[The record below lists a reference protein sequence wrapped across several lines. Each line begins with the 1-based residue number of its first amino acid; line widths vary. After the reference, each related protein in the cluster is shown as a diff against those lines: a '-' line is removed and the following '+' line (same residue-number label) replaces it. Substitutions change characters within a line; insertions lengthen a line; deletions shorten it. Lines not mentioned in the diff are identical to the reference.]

1 MLASYLRLRLSQACC
16 STHSQKPFTMSIR
29 KAVITAAAP
38 DQKSLPLQNLV
49 DRNGRNTTALQLIV
63 EEAVNAG
70 AEEICVV
77 ICPGAEENF
86 IKASGELAGRLTFI
100 EQDAPRGYGDAIL
113 RARDF
118 VGDESFLHLVSDHVY
133 ISKSETSCARQVVEL
148 AQKENCAVSAVQATR
163 ENMLPHFGTVGGT
176 PEANSNDLYR
186 ISKIIEK
193 PTPTMAEQ
201 ELVVAGLR
209 ASHYLC
215 LSGMHVL
222 TPLVMELLEENIAK
236 APPETNIQLSPAL
249 NELASRQQYLALE
262 IAGLRYNIGVKYG
275 LLRSQLAIALSGK
288 DRDNILTQ
296 LLELVALPQISNG
309 EAK

>member
-1 MLASYLRLRLSQACC
+1 
-16 STHSQKPFTMSIR
+16 MSIR

-49 DRNGRNTTALQLIV
+49 DRNGRDTTALQLII

-86 IKASGELAGRLTFI
+86 LKASGELAGRLTFI

-118 VGDESFLHLVSDHVY
+118 VGDEPFLHLVSDHVY
-133 ISKSETSCARQVVEL
+133 ISRGDTSCARQIVEL

-163 ENMLPHFGTVGGT
+163 ENMLPYFGTVGGN
-176 PEANSNDLYR
+176 PETNSNDLYR

-193 PTPTMAEQ
+193 PTPTLAEQ

-222 TPLVMELLEENIAK
+222 TPLVMELLEEHIAQ
-236 APPETNIQLSPAL
+236 APAGTNIQLSPAL
-249 NELASRQQYLALE
+249 NELANRQQYLALE

-275 LLRSQLAIALSGK
+275 LLKSQLAIALSGK

-296 LLELVALPQISNG
+296 LLELVALPQISTG

>member
-1 MLASYLRLRLSQACC
+1 
-16 STHSQKPFTMSIR
+16 MSIR

-49 DRNGRNTTALQLIV
+49 DRNGRDTTALQLIV

-77 ICPGAEENF
+77 ICPGAEETF
-86 IKASGELAGRLTFI
+86 RKASGELAGRLTFI

-133 ISKSETSCARQVVEL
+133 ISKSDSSCARQVVEL
-148 AQKENCAVSAVQATR
+148 AKKENCAVSAVQATR
-163 ENMLPHFGTVGGT
+163 ENMLPYFGTVGGT

-193 PTPTMAEQ
+193 PTPTLAEQ

-222 TPLVMELLEENIAK
+222 TPLVMELLEEQIAQ
-236 APPETNIQLSPAL
+236 APAGTNIQLSPAL
-249 NELASRQQYLALE
+249 DELANRQRYLALE
-262 IAGLRYNIGVKYG
+262 IAGLRYNVGVKYG
-275 LLRSQLAIALSGK
+275 LLKSQLAIALSGK

-296 LLELVALPQISNG
+296 LLELVALPQITTG
-309 EAK
+309 EGK

>member
-1 MLASYLRLRLSQACC
+1 M
-16 STHSQKPFTMSIR
+16 
-29 KAVITAAAP
+29 
-38 DQKSLPLQNLV
+38 
-49 DRNGRNTTALQLIV
+49 
-63 EEAVNAG
+63 
-70 AEEICVV
+70 

-86 IKASGELAGRLTFI
+86 LKASGELAGRLTFI
-100 EQDAPRGYGDAIL
+100 EQDVPRGYGDAIL

-118 VGDESFLHLVSDHVY
+118 VGDEPFLHLVSDHVY
-133 ISKSETSCARQVVEL
+133 ISRGDTSCARQIVEL

-163 ENMLPHFGTVGGT
+163 ENMLPYFGTVGGN
-176 PEANSNDLYR
+176 PETNSNDLYR

-193 PTPTMAEQ
+193 PTPTLAEQ

-222 TPLVMELLEENIAK
+222 TPLVMELLEEHIAQ
-236 APPETNIQLSPAL
+236 APAGTNIQLSPAL
-249 NELASRQQYLALE
+249 NELANRQQYLALE

-275 LLRSQLAIALSGK
+275 LLKSQLAIALSGK

-296 LLELVALPQISNG
+296 LLELVALPQISTG

>member
-1 MLASYLRLRLSQACC
+1 
-16 STHSQKPFTMSIR
+16 MSIR
-29 KAVITAAAP
+29 KAVITAGAP

-49 DRNGRNTTALQLIV
+49 DRNGRDTTALQLII

-86 IKASGELAGRLTFI
+86 LKASGELAGRLTFI
-100 EQDAPRGYGDAIL
+100 QQDSPRGYGDAIL

-118 VGDESFLHLVSDHVY
+118 VGDEPFLHLVSDHVY
-133 ISKSETSCARQVVEL
+133 ISKGDTGCARQVVEL
-148 AQKENCAVSAVQATR
+148 AQKEDCAVSAVQATR
-163 ENMLPHFGTVGGT
+163 ENMLPYFGTVGGT

-215 LSGMHVL
+215 MSGMHVL
-222 TPLVMELLEENIAK
+222 TPLVMELLEENMAK
-236 APPETNIQLSPAL
+236 APAGSNIQLSPAL
-249 NELASRQQYLALE
+249 NELANRQQYLALE
-262 IAGLRYNIGVKYG
+262 IDGLRYNIGVKYG
-275 LLRSQLAIALSGK
+275 LLKSQLAIALSGK
-288 DRDNILTQ
+288 DLSLIH
-296 LLELVALPQISNG
+296 I
-309 EAK
+309 

>member
-1 MLASYLRLRLSQACC
+1 
-16 STHSQKPFTMSIR
+16 MSIR

-49 DRNGRNTTALQLIV
+49 DRNGREKTALQLIV
-63 EEAVNAG
+63 EEAVDAG

-86 IKASGELAGRLTFI
+86 VKASGELAGRLTFI
-100 EQDAPRGYGDAIL
+100 EQDSPRGYGDAIL

-133 ISKSETSCARQVVEL
+133 ISKSETGCARQIVEL
-148 AQKENCAVSAVQATR
+148 AGQENCAVSAVQSTR
-163 ENMLPHFGTVGGT
+163 ENMLPYFGTVGGQ
-176 PEANSNDLYR
+176 PETNSNDLYR

-193 PTPTMAEQ
+193 PTPTLAEQ

-222 TPLVMELLEENIAK
+222 TPLVMELLEEDMSR
-236 APPETNIQLSPAL
+236 APAGTNIQLSPAL
-249 NELASRQQYLALE
+249 NELANRQQYLALE
-262 IAGLRYNIGVKYG
+262 IAGLRYNIGVQYG
-275 LLRSQLAIALSGK
+275 LLISQLAIALSGK
-288 DRDNILTQ
+288 DRDKILSQ
-296 LLELVALPQISNG
+296 MLELVALPQLSNG

>member
-1 MLASYLRLRLSQACC
+1 
-16 STHSQKPFTMSIR
+16 MSIR

-49 DRNGRNTTALQLIV
+49 DRNGRDTTALQLIV
-63 EEAVNAG
+63 EETVNAG

-86 IKASGELAGRLTFI
+86 LKASGELAGRLTFI
-100 EQDAPRGYGDAIL
+100 EQDTPRGYGDAIL

-133 ISKSETSCARQVVEL
+133 ISKSDTGCARQIVEL
-148 AQKENCAVSAVQATR
+148 AQRENCAVSAVQATR
-163 ENMLPHFGTVGGT
+163 ENMLPYFGTVGGT

-193 PTPTMAEQ
+193 PTPTLAEQ
-201 ELVVAGLR
+201 ELVVPGMR

-222 TPLVMELLEENIAK
+222 TPLVMELLEEQMSQ
-236 APPETNIQLSPAL
+236 APAGANIQLSPAL
-249 NELASRQQYLALE
+249 NELANRQQYLALE
-262 IAGLRYNIGVKYG
+262 IAGFRYNIGVKYG
-275 LLRSQLAIALSGK
+275 LLISQLAIALSGK
-288 DRDNILTQ
+288 DRDNILSQ
-296 LLELVALPQISNG
+296 LLELVALPQISTG

>member
-1 MLASYLRLRLSQACC
+1 
-16 STHSQKPFTMSIR
+16 MSIR

-49 DRNGRNTTALQLIV
+49 DRNGRDTTALQLIV

-86 IKASGELAGRLTFI
+86 LKASGELAGRLTFI

-113 RARDF
+113 RARNF
-118 VGDESFLHLVSDHVY
+118 VGDEPFLHLVSDHGY
-133 ISKSETSCARQVVEL
+133 ISQGATSCARQVVEL

-163 ENMLPHFGTVGGT
+163 ENMLPYFGTVGGN
-176 PEANSNDLYR
+176 PETNSNDLYR

-193 PTPTMAEQ
+193 PTPTLAEQ

-222 TPLVMELLEENIAK
+222 TPLVMELLEEHISK
-236 APPETNIQLSPAL
+236 APVGTNIQLSPAL
-249 NELASRQQYLALE
+249 NELATRQQYLALE

-275 LLRSQLAIALSGK
+275 LLKSQLAIALSGK

-296 LLELVALPQISNG
+296 LLELVALPQISTG

>member
-1 MLASYLRLRLSQACC
+1 
-16 STHSQKPFTMSIR
+16 MSIR

-49 DRNGRNTTALQLIV
+49 DRNGRDTTALQLII

-70 AEEICVV
+70 VEEICVV

-86 IKASGELAGRLTFI
+86 VKAAGELAGRLVFI
-100 EQDAPRGYGDAIL
+100 EQKAPRGYGDAIL

-118 VGDESFLHLVSDHVY
+118 VGEESFLHLVSDHVY
-133 ISKSETSCARQVVEL
+133 ISKSDTSCARQVVEL

-163 ENMLPHFGTVGGT
+163 ENMLPYFGTVGGT
-176 PEANSNDLYR
+176 PETNSNDLYR
-186 ISKIIEK
+186 ISNIIEK
-193 PTPTMAEQ
+193 PTPTLAEQ
-201 ELVVAGLR
+201 ELVVPGLR

-222 TPLVMELLEENIAK
+222 TPLVMRLLEEQMAQ
-236 APPETNIQLSPAL
+236 APAGSSIQLSPAL
-249 NELASRQQYLALE
+249 NELANRQQYLALE

-275 LLRSQLAIALSGK
+275 LLKSQLAIALSGR

-296 LLELVALPQISNG
+296 LLELVALPQISTG